1 MAKEVIDSI
10 ISDKAFQQIKTL
22 LEQLSLVD
30 EKIVSLIE
38 VVDKSRTSF
47 QSATGFSKINEEY
60 TKLYNSTEKLK
71 ETGIERLDIERQ
83 IKASGEKMA
92 AAVTVHA
99 EAIDKLRVKNERLA
113 RTEVEL
119 IAKIQEKQIR
129 LKEID
134 DTLKK
139 TSGLEKYSKELG
151 VETGQLKI
159 EQAQLKSEVADL
171 NLEFKRQIESQKY
184 AEDSIKGMS
193 VVLNQL
199 KGQYVQL
206 SEAGRDSDFGKE
218 MANQINILDEK
229 LKGLDKSIGVNNRN
243 VGNYEV
249 AGKSLKMQL
258 REIIQDLA
266 MQKIEYEKTGKTIKE
281 QEQKVNNLAK
291 TKGIESKEYKE
302 SASELNNMKIAYH
315 NAGIAISEMEKKGG
329 ELQDVM
335 DDTKRSI
342 KGMSDDAGTT
352 NAMAEGVG
360 VLADSFQLFQAGM
373 VAVGADGEELMQVYA
388 KMMIVQ
394 QGLNSLT
401 QITNALQSESTLRLK
416 LKSVWQKVSAAFTE
430 KQVASQVKAT
440 VSTTAE
446 TVAEDVNTA
455 AKVENTTA
463 TAGATVATTEMAT
476 AQTVATKTSGK
487 FTVAIKAVGTSIKSI
502 PGIGWILAAIAAVTT
517 LTVLIYKHATAEK
530 ELSYEQIRRKKIQEE
545 LNKISMTVNENT
557 LETVTKVTMYV
568 GALNNVKKGSNEW
581 KGIVS
586 EINSLT
592 GLQLNAIKD
601 SKSEIEK
608 VTSVW
613 INQYKIRATAE
624 AKIQRIVQSELDYY
638 KTRNE
643 ILDPKTDFNRR
654 EELIQTL
661 TLLPEEIENLKDWQ
675 KKYKDADNL
684 VGISEAERLRQKEE
698 AWKSTL
704 RLLDTAKY
712 KLNQNNEEIAKDID
726 LIGSLPKKT
735 ADSSNKVVKE
745 FKSQYEIEK
754 QIIDLRLTGTDKE
767 IASSESKINQ
777 LKQERFE
784 AEQTAIKEG
793 KSQQEIFKINQY
805 YNTAIELERKESKER
820 IIKIEE
826 EQKEAIIKSNEILI
840 NTLSELEELRLN
852 NSSISEKELTNR
864 LLEIEEKRSNEIIS
878 RNEASKIKE
887 LKGVELGSELYL
899 SIVKKYEALNQLEIE
914 KSIIKQLAI
923 RKNGFKKTV
932 ETIKEQIELLKAET
946 IVNQGKGLSEQQEN
960 EFEIKSITDEITA
973 LDEYGSELDNLD
985 DYEKYVN
992 DRKKLEADLT
1002 LATEKESKRRIDA
1015 VEVEKA
1021 KQRELTSAIGDAV
1034 FSIGEAYAA
1043 NIKDEKERV
1052 IVEQSLAVAKVLLN
1066 QAIAISEVVGSNAK
1080 GDPYTTA
1087 IRIASAVAAIV
1098 AAMSS
1103 ATQAINQSK
1112 AIAYEFGTSSH
1123 TGGDA
1128 VVGEGKKNGKYKP
1141 EVVTAGGKSYVFD
1154 QPTLL
1159 KDLPLGASIKPFQD
1173 FYRNEIAD
1181 LESMPMSEGTA
1192 SKIIGLLNDIKNKS
1206 VVTIDVG
1213 ENVYK
1218 YLEKGGAFTKI
1229 INSRFSH

>member
-1 MAKEVIDSI
+1 MAKELIDAV
-10 ISDKAFQQIKTL
+10 ISDKAFEQIKKL

-30 EKIVSLIE
+30 EKMVSLIA
-38 VVDKSRTSF
+38 VVDQSRTSF

-71 ETGIERLDIERQ
+71 ESGVERLDLERQ
-83 IKASGEKMA
+83 IKASGDKMA
-92 AAVTVHA
+92 AAVSVHA
-99 EAIDKLRVKNERLA
+99 EAIDKLRSKNERLA

-184 AEDSIKGMS
+184 AQDSMKGMS
-193 VVLNQL
+193 VALNQL
-199 KGQYVQL
+199 KGQYSL
-206 SEAGRDSDFGKE
+206 LTEEGRNSNFGKE

-266 MQKIEYEKTGKTIKE
+266 MQKIEYDNTAKTIKE

-302 SASELNNMKIAYH
+302 SASELNKMKIAYH
-315 NAGIAISEMEKKGG
+315 NAGVAISEMEKKGG

-360 VLADSFQLFQAGM
+360 VLGDSFQLLQAGM
-373 VAVGADGEELMQVYA
+373 VALGGDGEKLMEVYA

-401 QITNALQSESTLRLK
+401 QITNALQSESILRLK
-416 LKSVWQKVSAAFTE
+416 LKSLWQKVSVAFTE
-430 KQVASQVKAT
+430 KQVATQIKETA
-440 VSTTAE
+440 STTAE
-446 TVAEDVNTA
+446 TVAEEINTT
-455 AKVENTTA
+455 AKVENVTA
-463 TAGATVATTEMAT
+463 TTGATVATTEMAA
-476 AQTVATKTSGK
+476 AQTVATKTGGRLS
-487 FTVAIKAVGTSIKSI
+487 VAIKAVGTSIKSI

-545 LNKISMTVNENT
+545 LNKISMTANENT
-557 LETVTKVTMYV
+557 LEAVTKVNMYV
-568 GALNNVKKGSNEW
+568 SELNNVKKGSKEW
-581 KGIVS
+581 RGIVS

-608 VTSVW
+608 VTTVW
-613 INQYKIRATAE
+613 INQYKIRAKAE
-624 AKIQRIVQSELDYY
+624 ATIQKIVQSELDYY
-638 KTRNE
+638 KARNE
-643 ILDPKTDFNRR
+643 ILDPKTEEDRR
-654 EELIQTL
+654 NELIQSL
-661 TLLPEEIENLKDWQ
+661 SLSPEEVEAIKMWQ
-675 KKYKDADNL
+675 DIYSKAESN
-684 VGISEAERLRQKEE
+684 VGQSEE
-698 AWKSTL
+698 AKLKTKNNAYKNII

-712 KLNQNNEEIAKDID
+712 KLTQENAEIEKGID
-726 LIGSLPKKT
+726 LVGALPQKT
-735 ADSSNKVVKE
+735 SDSSNKVVKE

-777 LKQERFE
+777 LKQERYE
-784 AEQTAIKEG
+784 AEQAAIKEG
-793 KSQQEIFKINQY
+793 KSAEEIFKINQY

-820 IIKIEE
+820 ILKIEKD
-826 EQKEAIIKSNEILI
+826 QKDAIIKSNDILL
-840 NTLSELEELRLN
+840 NTLNELEELRLN
-852 NSSISEKELTNR
+852 NTTITEKELTNR
-864 LLEIEEKRSNEIIS
+864 LIEIEEKRSSEIIS
-878 RNEASKIKE
+878 RNEAAKIEE
-887 LKGVELGSELYL
+887 LKGVEEGSELYL
-899 SIVKKYEALNQLEIE
+899 SIVKKYEALNRLEIE
-914 KSIIKQLAI
+914 KSIIKQHTI
-923 RKNGFKKTV
+923 RQNGFKKTV
-932 ETIKEQIELLKAET
+932 ELIKEQYELLKNET
-946 IVNQGKGLSEQQEN
+946 IVNQGKGLSEEQEN
-960 EFEIKSITDEITA
+960 NIQIQSLNDQIIA

-985 DYEKYVN
+985 DYEQYVN

-1002 LATEKESKRRIDA
+1002 LATEKESNRRIA
-1015 VEVEKA
+1015 QAKAEKL
-1021 KQRELTSAIGDAV
+1021 QQLELTEAIGDAV
-1034 FSIGEAYAA
+1034 FSIGNAFAA

-1052 IVEQSLAVAKVLLN
+1052 IVEQSLALAQVLLS
-1066 QAIAISEVVGSNAK
+1066 QAVGIAKAVESAAE
-1080 GDPYTTA
+1080 GDTYTVA
-1087 IRIASAVAAIV
+1087 IRIATAVGAIV

-1112 AIAYEFGTSSH
+1112 AIAYEHGTSSH

-1128 VVGEGKKNGKYKP
+1128 VVAEGKKNGKYKP

-1154 QPTLL
+1154 QPTFL
-1159 KDLPLGASIKPFQD
+1159 KDLQFGATVKPLQEWASDYTLDPKKAVMTESSAI
-1173 FYRNEIAD
+1173 EIINQLKA
-1181 LESMPMSEGTA
+1181 
-1192 SKIIGLLNDIKNKS
+1192 LNAKS

-1229 INSRFSH
+1229 INSRFNH